1 MPMRLGKRLAT
12 TVCVILASPSGAALG
27 ALPLPYADASHETGL
42 RPHLA
47 DALNHAVAWG
57 DLDADGRL
65 DLFLGNFCDR
75 PGKAAEQTNGL
86 FRQTEQG
93 AFERLAAPAVAT
105 RGRTSGAVLAD
116 LDNDGDLDLYVNN
129 NRHTRPS
136 DRKAKNEP
144 SALYRNDGGRFVN
157 VSAASGACP
166 ADGAFGRDV
175 GVLDYDGDGLL
186 DLLVIE
192 DKVFRK
198 AGHSRLYR
206 NLGGMRFE
214 NVTARADLPTDLHGF
229 GVAIGDASGDGRPD
243 IYVCGS
249 DRLFLGAAGG
259 RFREAEALRS
269 VFDIGSRN
277 AEEYVVG
284 AVFGDID
291 NDGDADLLVGTHFVP
306 SRVRVYL
313 NEGVADDVPRFRN
326 VTREL
331 GIPELPHKAATCAV
345 RDFDNDGLPDLY
357 WSVWFAEGKKRE
369 PFICRGLGAGD
380 GLPRFAVPSVD
391 GLDMSLCRRNAVP
404 PGKRGMVY
412 YVDGPPVDYDGD
424 GDFDFFAGAWPE
436 EGSRLLRC
444 DSPLKGNWL
453 QVRVVGTRMNRMG
466 IGAKVRAMSG
476 GSLIGYREISLS
488 GGYSGSA
495 PAIVH
500 FGLGTRTSVDL
511 EVTFPGRRQPL
522 TRENVKANQRLVVTE
537 PTP

>member
-1 MPMRLGKRLAT
+1 MRLGASLVTA
-12 TVCVILASPSGAALG
+12 VCVSLAGLSGAVQG
-27 ALPLPYADASHETGL
+27 ALPPQYVDASDETGL
-42 RPHLA
+42 GPRLP

-57 DLDADGRL
+57 DLDGDGRL

-75 PGKAAEQTNGL
+75 SGKAAEQANGL
-86 FRQTEQG
+86 FRQTQQG
-93 AFERLAAPAVAT
+93 AFEPLAAPAVAT
-105 RGRTSGAVLAD
+105 RGRTSGAVLVD

-157 VSAASGACP
+157 VSAASGTCP
-166 ADGAFGRDV
+166 SDGAFGRDV

-192 DKVFRK
+192 DKVFQE

-214 NVTARADLPTDLHGF
+214 NVTAQAGLPTDLHGF

-259 RFREAEALRS
+259 RFTEAVSLRQ

-291 NDGDADLLVGTHFVP
+291 NDGDADLIVGTHFAP

-313 NEGVADDVPRFRN
+313 NEGVADDVPRFHN
-326 VTREL
+326 VTKEL
-331 GIPELPHKAATCAV
+331 GVPELPHKVPTCAV
-345 RDFDNDGLPDLY
+345 QDFDNDGMPDLY

-369 PFICRGLGAGD
+369 PFICRGLGVKD
-380 GLPRFAVPSVD
+380 GLPRFAVPSLD
-391 GLDMSLCRRNAVP
+391 GLDMSLRRRNAVP
-404 PGKRGMVY
+404 AGKRGMVY

-444 DSPLKGNWL
+444 DSPATGNWL
-453 QVRVVGTRMNRMG
+453 DVCVVGTRMNRMG
-466 IGAKVRAMSG
+466 IGAKVRAMG
-476 GSLIGYREISLS
+476 GGKVIGYREVSLS

-511 EVTFPGRRQPL
+511 EVTFQGRREPL
-522 TRENVKANQRLVVTE
+522 ALGNVKANQRLVVTE
-537 PTP
+537 RQ

>member
-1 MPMRLGKRLAT
+1 MAGHIAG
-12 TVCVILASPSGAALG
+12 S
-27 ALPLPYADASHETGL
+27 
-42 RPHLA
+42 
-47 DALNHAVAWG
+47 LNHAVAWG
-57 DLDADGRL
+57 DVDGDGQL

-75 PGKAAEQTNGL
+75 PGEPARHTNAL
-86 FRQTEQG
+86 FHQAGKGEFVRSMMREI
-93 AFERLAAPAVAT
+93 ET

-129 NRHTRPS
+129 NRHTKPS

-157 VSAASGACP
+157 VGAESGTCP

-192 DKVFRK
+192 DEVFRQ

-206 NLGGMRFE
+206 NLGGMKFE
-214 NVTARADLPTDLHGF
+214 NVTAEAGLPPDLHGF
-229 GVAIGDASGDGRPD
+229 GVAIADANDDGWPD

-249 DRLFLGAAGG
+249 DRLFLSAGGG
-259 RFREAEALRS
+259 RFKEAESLRT

-277 AEEYVVG
+277 AEEYVCG

-291 NDGDADLLVGTHFVP
+291 NDGDADLIVGTHFAP

-313 NEGVADDVPRFRN
+313 NEGVKGGTPEFRN
-326 VTREL
+326 VTKEL
-331 GIPELPHKAATCAV
+331 GVPELPHKAPTCAV
-345 RDFDNDGLPDLY
+345 GDFDNDGLPDLY
-357 WSVWFAEGKKRE
+357 WSVWFAEGKERE
-369 PFICRGLGAGD
+369 PFICRGLGVKD

-391 GLDMSLCRRNAVP
+391 GLDMSLRRKNAVP
-404 PGKRGMVY
+404 AGKRGMVY

-424 GDFDFFAGAWPE
+424 GDLDFFAGAWPE

-444 DSPLKGNWL
+444 ESPVKGNWL
-453 QVRVVGTRMNRMG
+453 QVGVVGTKMNRMG
-466 IGAKVRAMSG
+466 IGAKVRAASG
-476 GSLIGYREISLS
+476 GELVGYREVSLS

-495 PAIVH
+495 PAVVH
-500 FGLGTRTSVDL
+500 FGLGARTSVDL
-511 EVTFPGRRQPL
+511 EVVFPGRREPL
-522 TRENVKANQRLVVTE
+522 RLKAVKANQRLVVME
-537 PTP
+537 PAP